1 MWLPGR
7 HLAPGNSR
15 HCTSLYG
22 VTDLVTA
29 DGMVP
34 ALIAVAKLQGACG
47 GESSGFV
54 QTGMDPTGY
63 FS

>member
-7 HLAPGNSR
+7 HLALGKSR

-22 VTDLVTA
+22 VTNFVTA
-29 DGMVP
+29 DGMVR

-47 GESSGFV
+47 GKSSGFL

-63 FS
+63 FY